1 MAKNLNL
8 PLSSNLSIF
17 LGLLS
22 FFSLIFLRPLSI
34 ILRSYSL
41 PTHYGFLFIIFF
53 VLFIMI
59 FFRIS
64 VLSFLT
70 ILGNYIFTRCFNLIY
85 TFYSLEL
92 FLAKSF
98 LGIPIIML
106 FNYIISNSRIT
117 MYKFPF
123 LFFTV
128 FLCIFLL
135 LTINTLFFSFL
146 FKYRVPSYEDSVYP
160 SVEDNWIDFHQGC
173 IQYLVFYLKFLR
185 EFVSE
190 KSFFKNHFDILIE
203 LHYSYIKVEPG
214 HRLGPYFDFLKFNL
228 ELKFFERGS
237 ICRKIMLMALTCLL
251 ALLLEQL
258 LYIHVWV

>member
-1 MAKNLNL
+1 MSKNLKL
-8 PLSSNLSIF
+8 SFSSNLIIF
-17 LGLLS
+17 LILFL
-22 FFSLIFLRPLSI
+22 FFSLIFFGPLSI
-34 ILRSYSL
+34 ILGSYSL
-41 PTHYGFLFIIFF
+41 SPYYGFLFSIFS

-59 FFRIS
+59 FFRVS

-70 ILGNYIFTRCFNLIY
+70 ILGNYIFIRCFNLIY
-85 TFYSLEL
+85 TCYSVEL

-106 FNYIISNSRIT
+106 FTYIVSNTRIT

-135 LTINTLFFSFL
+135 LSINTLFFSFI
-146 FKYRVPSYEDSVYP
+146 FKYRVPIYEDSLYP
-160 SVEDNWIDFHQGC
+160 SVENNWIDFHQGC

-190 KSFFKNHFDILIE
+190 KSFFKNYFDILIN
-203 LHYSYIKVEPG
+203 LHYSYINVKPG
-214 HRLGPYFDFLKFNL
+214 QKLGPYFDFLKFNL
-228 ELKFFERGS
+228 EPKFFERGS
-237 ICRKIMLMALTCLL
+237 TYRKIMLIALTCLL
-251 ALLLEQL
+251 ALLSEEL
-258 LYIHVWV
+258 LYIHVWN

>member
-1 MAKNLNL
+1 MVKKLDL
-8 PLSSNLSIF
+8 PLLSNLTIF

-41 PTHYGFLFIIFF
+41 PTYYGFLFTMFF

-59 FFRIS
+59 FLRVS

-85 TFYSLEL
+85 TCYSVEL

-106 FNYIISNSRIT
+106 FTYIVSNTRTT

-135 LTINTLFFSFL
+135 LSINTLFFSFL
-146 FKYRVPSYEDSVYP
+146 FKYRVPIYEDSLYP

-185 EFVSE
+185 EFVPE
-190 KSFFKNHFDILIE
+190 KSFFKNHFDILIN
-203 LHYSYIKVEPG
+203 LHSSYIKVEPG
-214 HRLGPYFDFLKFNL
+214 QKLGPYFDFLKFNL
-228 ELKFFERGS
+228 EPKFFERGS
-237 ICRKIMLMALTCLL
+237 TYRKIMLIALTCLL
-251 ALLLEQL
+251 ALLLEEL
-258 LYIHVWV
+258 LYIHVWS